1 MICSCLFCIVR
12 LRLTKSQS
20 IDSLIYSY
28 SFSYSYSRR
37 LTLALLLV
45 LHKKDSPRR
54 SCLICFLLF
63 FFRLEFFWSAFD
75 VKQEIIDF
83 LFFPSGW
90 SKTFDKS
97 CYFCHCHIF
106 HVFSFLQFS
115 LVTCKLCSLQVLL
128 YIIFH
133 VIVNRFLHL
142 FSCILF
148 YSIYILFRV
157 FFFYIFNNV
166 PRLHIQQHTY
176 VI

>member
-1 MICSCLFCIVR
+1 MICSCFFCIVR

-28 SFSYSYSRR
+28 SRR

-45 LHKKDSPRR
+45 LHKKDSHRR

-90 SKTFDKS
+90 SKTFNQS
-97 CYFCHCHIF
+97 CYFCYCHIF

-133 VIVNRFLHL
+133 VIVNNFLHL

-148 YSIYILFRV
+148 YFILFTFYFV
-157 FFFYIFNNV
+157 FSSS
-166 PRLHIQQHTY
+166 TY
-176 VI
+176 LIMSANIIYSPSLQ